1 MGFNRSIWIL
11 AGYFSAHRTDDTGYV
26 DVDQFDF
33 RLYIIDLNLFFSVRL
48 HNNDRLVPTV
58 PHRLLI
64 VDSIG
69 K

>member
-1 MGFNRSIWIL
+1 M
-11 AGYFSAHRTDDTGYV
+11 AGYSCAHRTDNTGYV

>member
-1 MGFNRSIWIL
+1 M
-11 AGYFSAHRTDDTGYV
+11 AGYFSTHRTDDTGYV
-26 DVDQFDF
+26 DVDQLDF